1 MSHGTLYD
9 HPGLYDHVRGANPT
23 AEAFYS
29 QEAHQ
34 RGTCVLELACGS
46 SRFSIAMAKSGLN
59 VVGGDLSSAMLERAR
74 AKAESAGVHIP
85 LIPLDMRDFS
95 LPAGG
100 FNFVLIAANSVSA
113 ARRASRAVSAHSRA
127 GSVVHKK
134 TWRKRKQ

>member
-9 HPGLYDHVRGANPT
+9 HPDLYDLVTGANPT

-46 SRFSIAMAKSGLN
+46 GRFSIAMAQSGLN
-59 VVGGDLSSAMLERAR
+59 VVSGDLSSAMLERAR

-85 LIPLDMRDFS
+85 LIQLDMRDFS
-95 LPAGG
+95 LPAR
-100 FNFVLIAANSVSA
+100 LLPIHYSA
-113 ARRASRAVSAHSRA
+113 SCARWSAGIRRFRSKRADARPEP
-127 GSVVHKK
+127 
-134 TWRKRKQ
+134 